1 VIALMRGN
9 TGALAVR
16 GAAGRT
22 GSAYPA
28 LLVLAGMFFAL
39 VSSSAVR
46 QPVAQLSAEAS
57 KLTGLPLTAQA
68 TISGELGRDRSEYHA
83 RATAHGPRIR
93 NSGHDLV
100 ATFGRDGIVVDAN
113 AGRLELRL
121 EAMGNGSRLYAAPA
135 ARPTATENR
144 VEYRRGR
151 LTEWYINGPL
161 GLEQGFTIARPLAES
176 RGPLTLAFAVSGTL
190 RGSLDEGATGLRLA
204 LPGQRASLRYY
215 GLAAWDAGG
224 RELPAW
230 LTFDGKTLRL
240 RVEATG
246 AAYPITIDPIFE
258 QAKLTASDGAA
269 FDNFGASIA
278 ISGDTVVVGSPSDDI
293 SGKSDQGSA
302 YVFVKPGGGWASGT
316 QTAKLTASD
325 GDEFDKFGTSVAVS
339 GDTVVVG
346 APGDD
351 FGVEEDLGSAYVFV
365 KPGGGWVNGIQTA
378 KLAASNGIDFDS
390 VGTSVGVSGDVAVA
404 GAPGTDIGA
413 NDDQGSV
420 YVYVK
425 PGGGWVNANQTAE
438 LTVSGGLAFDSFG
451 TSVAIDVDTIV
462 GAAPFTDAN
471 RGAAYVYVKPGGGW
485 ASGTE
490 TARLTASDAGDFDQF
505 GEAVSVS
512 GDTVVVGARMGDG
525 VAADTGAAY
534 VYVKPAGAWVNATQ
548 TAKLTASDG
557 VGGDA
562 FGSSVSVDGDTIVA
576 GSYFDQV
583 GMMFVQGSAY
593 LFLKPG
599 GGWVNGNE
607 TDKLLASDGD
617 LGDLFG
623 KAVSVDGATIA
634 VGAYSDDVGGASDRG
649 SAYIFPVSAPPEP
662 GIAAPQISAVAQGSE
677 VGVFGRN
684 PDNELWYRETTSG
697 SFGAWTELSTSN
709 NVASRPKAVM
719 VGSDLYV
726 FFRSTANDLRYFKR
740 TGGTWGTEQNLGGV
754 IAGSPAAAVDG
765 DGDLIVAAKTSAGVV
780 FYNRLASGG
789 SWTGFTSLDGI
800 LTGQLELVAYSGNV
814 HLFGVDPSGLVWFRM
829 WSAAASTWGAWTTL
843 NGVLESSLTATVFGA
858 DLYVFGLD
866 PSGLLWYRA
875 LSSGVWGAWTTL
887 DGILAGTPDAA
898 ATATTLLVFATN
910 PEGILWDRRKTGAG
924 AFAGWEALDGV
935 LSTGP
940 EAVTVGTQ
948 TYVFGLDLNRNLW
961 YRLWNGTSFGAW
973 THLGGVLATE

>member
-1 VIALMRGN
+1 MRGN

-607 TDKLLASDGD
+607 TDKLLASDGN

-634 VGAYSDDVGGASDRG
+634 VGAYSDDDVGGASDRG
-649 SAYIFPVSAPPEP
+649 SAYIFPVGAPMEPGNLQVATIPAVATQIIIDGEIRDSWGLNWLHLPPGTYTLSFTHVEGFTEPAPQQVTITSGQTTTVNANFTARGSLRVITNPAVWATISVDGVPRDDFGMWTDLPAGNYQVCFGPVVGFDAPPC
-662 GIAAPQISAVAQGSE
+662 QNAVVTASQQTTITGNYAS
-677 VGVFGRN
+677 N
-684 PDNELWYRETTSG
+684 PNAIGETNKGFLRVETSP
-697 SFGAWTELSTSN
+697 AVRTQ
-709 NVASRPKAVM
+709 VM
-719 VGSDLYV
+719 VD
-726 FFRSTANDLRYFKR
+726 
-740 TGGTWGTEQNLGGV
+740 GV
-754 IAGSPAAAVDG
+754 IRDSWGLNWLKLTPGPHTVSFTGVEGYTPPPQQQVNITAGQTTTLIAPFAQRGFLRVITNPAVWANILVDG
-765 DGDLIVAAKTSAGVV
+765 VPRNAFGMWTDIPT
-780 FYNRLASGG
+780 G
-789 SWTGFTSLDGI
+789 SHQVCFGPVIGFTPPPCQNANV
-800 LTGQLELVAYSGNV
+800 TAGQLTTITGNYS
-814 HLFGVDPSGLVWFRM
+814 
-829 WSAAASTWGAWTTL
+829 
-843 NGVLESSLTATVFGA
+843 
-858 DLYVFGLD
+858 
-866 PSGLLWYRA
+866 
-875 LSSGVWGAWTTL
+875 
-887 DGILAGTPDAA
+887 
-898 ATATTLLVFATN
+898 
-910 PEGILWDRRKTGAG
+910 
-924 AFAGWEALDGV
+924 
-935 LSTGP
+935 
-940 EAVTVGTQ
+940 
-948 TYVFGLDLNRNLW
+948 
-961 YRLWNGTSFGAW
+961 
-973 THLGGVLATE
+973 